1 MFLCI
6 DLLFMYCISTC
17 QRNILYITG
26 IGMKSHLDQHTMF
39 NAILILNIKETTLFL
54 VPICIFC
61 TFWELFI
68 VDFSFAFTI
77 EKYILYHDSHS
88 TCFVDFIEFSGII
101 GSSGVTRLGSPPNL
115 FAVYTFQQQLPSA
128 VIRRTVRPAS
138 LLRL

>member
-26 IGMKSHLDQHTMF
+26 IGMKSHIDQHTML
-39 NAILILNIKETTLFL
+39 NAILILNIKETTSFL
-54 VPICIFC
+54 APICIFC
-61 TFWELFI
+61 TFWGLFT
-68 VDFSFAFTI
+68 FTK